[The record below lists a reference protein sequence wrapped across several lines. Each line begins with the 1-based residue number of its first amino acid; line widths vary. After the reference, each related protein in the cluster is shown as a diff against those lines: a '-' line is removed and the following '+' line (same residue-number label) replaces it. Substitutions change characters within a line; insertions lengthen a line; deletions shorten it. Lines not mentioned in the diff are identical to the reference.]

1 MAEEALELITKSM
14 IPGAHLADAFPIRK
28 SVCSSWYPP
37 TNRIASVKPLHAWF
51 FAKQVQRNADMVQHL
66 LNKPLQYV
74 KTQMVSRI
82 DPPNH

>member
-1 MAEEALELITKSM
+1 MAEEALEFITKSM
-14 IPGAHLADAFPIRK
+14 IPGAHLADTFPIRE
-28 SVCSSWYPP
+28 SVCPSWYPH

-51 FAKQVQRNADMVQHL
+51 FAKKVQHDVDMVQHL

-82 DPPNH
+82 GSPDH